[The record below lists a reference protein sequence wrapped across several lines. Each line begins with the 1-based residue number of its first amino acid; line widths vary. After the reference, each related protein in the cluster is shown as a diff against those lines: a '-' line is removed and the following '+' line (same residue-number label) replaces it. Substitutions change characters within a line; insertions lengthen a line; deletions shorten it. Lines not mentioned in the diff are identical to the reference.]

1 MNGMS
6 THSGFTARKL
16 MAPDVALP
24 GSGLANAGEDLV
36 RGMLG
41 ARQKQQALALPLEAG
56 ATLTAQQGY
65 ELQALHA
72 QSLLSSLG
80 GRVIGMRIGARDMA
94 GLAALGLSGPM
105 RGPIFSA
112 TAHRSPAALPR
123 SGQLACRIELAIA
136 LRLRDEI
143 GGHPYL
149 PGRDVLMHAIDAVL
163 PAIDVADS
171 RLTEHERRPLPMV
184 LADLCYGG
192 AWVCGEPVRD
202 WQDLDLTALKPCLFA
217 NGHRVDASGGTP
229 GGFDPLQVLS
239 LLVADLGRDGQ
250 VLHAG
255 DIVSVGPCTAAYA
268 AGAGEALRADFGP
281 LGEVELRLT

>member
-1 MNGMS
+1 MS
-6 THSGFTARKL
+6 THSGFTARKPT
-16 MAPDVALP
+16 APDLALH
-24 GSGLANAGEDLV
+24 GAGLDIAGEDLV

-41 ARQKQQALALPLEAG
+41 ARQTQQALALPLEAG

-94 GLAALGLSGPM
+94 SLAALGLSGPM

-123 SGQLACRIELAIA
+123 SGQMACRIELAIA
-136 LRLRDEI
+136 VRMREEI

-171 RLTEHERRPLPMV
+171 RLTEHERRPLPVV

-192 AWVCGEPVRD
+192 AWVHGEPVHD
-202 WQDLDLTALKPCLFA
+202 WQDLDLTALKPRLFA
-217 NGHRVDASGGTP
+217 NGREVRASADGP
-229 GGFDPLQVLS
+229 CGFDPLQALS

-250 VLHAG
+250 VLRAG
-255 DIVSVGPCTAAYA
+255 EMVSVGPCTLAYA
-268 AGAGEALRADFGP
+268 AGAGEALRADFGA